1 MPLLER
7 ARVEV
12 YLPDLPAEAYG
23 RLLEVFN
30 QEFTYALGGCT
41 IIRGLEGSYL
51 SRAGVRTPD
60 RINLIY
66 TDLPLA
72 FTTNSESIA
81 RYADELKQAAFESLT
96 EEAVLVVVTQVYHA
110 V

>member
-12 YLPDLPAEAYG
+12 YLPDLPAAAYDK
-23 RLLEVFN
+23 LLDAFN
-30 QEFTYALGGCT
+30 QEFTYAFGGCT

-51 SRAGVRTPD
+51 SQAGVRTPD

-72 FTTNSESIA
+72 FTTNTESIA
-81 RYADELKQAAFESLT
+81 RYAGELKQVAFESLL
-96 EEAVLVVVTQVYHA
+96 EETILVVVKQVYHA